1 MKIHWLGFG
10 VVLILVAYLAWRGE
24 VGIGLAIMCL
34 PLLAWYAS
42 RIIVHGGFGLWH
54 YARHGSKEDWNGR
67 HYEFGGSRLRAE
79 ETDDELVFLEK
90 DLLVVIEQPESK
102 TVELFGPAER
112 FLLTSAGEMALTQAG
127 CERLLLKCPHRDAK
141 KLMLFLQREA
151 FHPHL
156 RRHGKLKDRLGEG
169 APKSATTAPTTT
181 TSTSEERP

>member
-10 VVLILVAYLAWRGE
+10 VVLIVIAFAAYRGG
-24 VGIGLAIMCL
+24 VGIGLAILCL
-34 PLLAWYAS
+34 PLLAWYAG

-67 HYEFGGSRLRAE
+67 HYEFGGTRLRAE

-90 DLLVVIEQPESK
+90 DLLTVIEQPESK
-102 TVELFGPAER
+102 TVGLFGPAER
-112 FLLTSAGEMALTQAG
+112 FLLGDTGEMALTQAG

-156 RRHGKLKDRLGEG
+156 RRHGKLKDRVGEG
-169 APKSATTAPTTT
+169 ASKSTTTAAI
-181 TSTSEERP
+181 STPEEKT